1 MKKFTLT
8 VLMAAF
14 CLTISAQRFTDQ
26 LGRGLVVSKTYNSNY
41 LSWRRLAN
49 EYYDVTYNVYRNGT
63 RIATNLNNTN
73 YTDNSSSESN
83 TYQIAAVVNG
93 KEQEICPAKG
103 QWGFTDLGNDKYNSH
118 LNITLATVYDRN
130 GNDVSNHYEPNDAEV
145 ADLDGDGE
153 MEIILKRLNTVDAAG
168 VNTGTKDAKGNDIYN
183 IYPNNSTEFV
193 VLDAYDVN
201 WQTGAA
207 TLMWRIDCGPN
218 MVSTNSTEINIIAYD
233 WDEDGKAEVVL
244 RGADNMIVYGSDG
257 QKRLYTIGDMTVNT
271 RGNWMSQNAAGT
283 NISATAYT
291 HEGAEYLIYMNG
303 QTGTLYQQ
311 MDYPLKRLESGETDL
326 NAAWGDGYGH
336 RSSKYFMGAP
346 FLNGRKAS
354 LFLGR
359 GIYTRHKMMALD
371 LNNHQWSTRWTW
383 ACNNSSSPWYGNGY
397 HNFVIADVDED
408 GRDEIVYGSMVIDD
422 NGKGLSTTGYQ
433 HGDAQHIS
441 DFDPY
446 RKGLEMYACLED
458 GPYYGSN
465 YRNAT
470 TSKVY
475 YKFTSTGDDGRCL
488 MGNFLNDYPGSQGK
502 SSAMG
507 NWVSSVTDKAID
519 GTSLMSVDNTNTG
532 NQHLNFIIRWDG
544 DLCSEIFDSPGGGG
558 GAASITKPGLS
569 NGARLSTLDGKT
581 NNSSKN
587 NACFVGDIIGDWRD
601 EVIMRI
607 GNNTIRVYT
616 SNFNTNYSFP
626 SLWFDHQY
634 RQAMVWQMHAYNQ
647 PPHLSYFLGEME
659 GITVAPPPLT
669 NQNRTEVAN
678 GGTISTTAKHL
689 LMAETGDMTV
699 TVADGAAP
707 YMLTVNT
714 PTWVQGTDV
723 NGTTGT
729 KVRGD
734 GSIGVTNLDATTT
747 EIYTHTLTGGAFTG
761 SMRLVKQGDGVLV
774 LPDVTETYTGETN
787 VWGGTLKFNG
797 TLESSPVWM
806 NRFTTLISDGGTFG
820 GGISMDYASR
830 LIPGENKKSSIT
842 TTNLTLNHGARLVLD
857 VYANDISADQVNA
870 NTLTINTVS
879 WGEYGPTYQTPVI
892 EFVQHGNLPN
902 GTYNL
907 GTVGT
912 VSGDLGDIVV
922 EGLAGHTY
930 QLQHAEGQLLLVV
943 GTGQSID
950 VPEATITR
958 TEMTDADNDNLYLP
972 TVSITPNSFTLDG
985 NTVTPSLSATFT
997 DMNGNETELS
1007 ATTLFNEDFEGSTN
1021 ANDYWSICGDGSKI
1035 YSPNYANS
1043 EGKCIGLQSS
1053 SDYGDYTPIGADYT
1067 DVTNY
1072 NIEFDAYF
1080 NNASKTTDFA
1090 VMSASH
1096 FAPHYNWGY
1105 NWKGNTYTHNAYL
1118 LYLQRGENSTT
1129 FTLNENKN
1137 TTITLDNSTW
1147 YHFTLEVDVNAGTV
1161 GYNISPK
1168 GSTAVTRSGT
1178 YTLQSGE
1185 SAECVGIYIRNGRY
1199 ANEPGGAGID
1209 NINIYKPNTSFYTQN
1224 YENKT
1229 DASSWTNGGGTLELV
1244 TGDAKYGK
1252 YIHHFLNNG
1261 EVIAANR
1268 SAYTLFD
1275 TDLSTSSIYAIDF
1288 DASITAGN
1296 VVDRSVTDFVLMS
1309 KGAVIPTTKNVGFGY
1324 NGDKCN
1330 VVGTNYLFRMT
1341 ATNSQTFTINE
1352 SSATAFLSAS
1362 TWYHFNITVNTN
1374 ARTAAY
1380 SITNGT
1386 TEVASG
1392 TFSIPSGTSSEVYGL
1407 FILDGRGVGDSKFD
1421 NIKIYSIPT
1430 LSSYTFTKPGTLAV
1444 TSSYEGCKPSTAT
1457 YSKVGVKISNVGY
1470 ATFSN
1475 SQYNLDFSDEDDLTV
1490 YTVIDKGES
1499 VHLNEVGTKQI
1510 PAGNAV
1516 MLKGATGTENY
1527 YMATIPESVPALGE
1541 NDLIANSTTITGAA
1555 GNIYVLSKNSKNVVG
1570 FYKLSANGELSTGKG
1585 YLLSEG
1591 NKAKYI
1597 GFDDED
1603 DSTGIAD
1610 VDALIPSDATIFNL
1624 QGQQVIQPLKKG
1636 VYIVNGQKILVK

>member
-607 GNNTIRVYT
+607 DNNTIRVYT

-734 GSIGVTNLDATTT
+734 GSIGVTNLPAITTT
-747 EIYTHTLTGGAFTG
+747 TYTHTLTGGAFTG

-774 LPDVTETYTGETN
+774 LPDVTETYTGETD

-797 TLESSPVWM
+797 TMANSPVWM
-806 NRFTTLISDGGTFG
+806 NRHTHLYTAGTYAKSLTMEYGATLHPNSTYTNATTPDYATTNIHTLNLHEGARILFQIDATSGKSDSIHIHELNIRKQTWTNGPKYLAPVLEIQPAKPLLNGIYKLGTLAAVGQGSSLDDIIVEGCASAAKLMVEDNTLYLMVGSAETTIGSTDNTTDWWGDFSEDYTLSDGQKLHLEFRNYNAGNGAIYNNFVLVCTNDVTRNDNANAYVEHFVARADNWGWGVDWDCIDRTYTCDWDDNFVSYMNGAYVTIDATYIDGTVTVNTTVTSEDG
-820 GGISMDYASR
+820 QHTYTDRVIDNNVTDKRIR
-830 LIPGENKKSSIT
+830 LFLTVDKCHLVVN
-842 TTNLTLNHGARLVLD
+842 NLTTKIIDQMWSETVFAETFDTQNADAWSINSTNGVTRSFVPTGTDTYAYE
-857 VYANDISADQVNA
+857 VYTTSTRTLSRNFSDNSFFTAASNYTFEFDWGTGGSNTDAS
-870 NTLTINTVS
+870 TLTI
-879 WGEYGPTYQTPVI
+879 
-892 EFVQHGNLPN
+892 
-902 GTYNL
+902 
-907 GTVGT
+907 
-912 VSGDLGDIVV
+912 
-922 EGLAGHTY
+922 
-930 QLQHAEGQLLLVV
+930 
-943 GTGQSID
+943 
-950 VPEATITR
+950 
-958 TEMTDADNDNLYLP
+958 
-972 TVSITPNSFTLDG
+972 
-985 NTVTPSLSATFT
+985 LS
-997 DMNGNETELS
+997 D
-1007 ATTLFNEDFEGSTN
+1007 
-1021 ANDYWSICGDGSKI
+1021 
-1035 YSPNYANS
+1035 NS
-1043 EGKCIGLQSS
+1043 EGKLL
-1053 SDYGDYTPIGADYT
+1053 T
-1067 DVTNY
+1067 V
-1072 NIEFDAYF
+1072 NIPQGWA
-1080 NNASKTTDFA
+1080 
-1090 VMSASH
+1090 
-1096 FAPHYNWGY
+1096 
-1105 NWKGNTYTHNAYL
+1105 
-1118 LYLQRGENSTT
+1118 
-1129 FTLNENKN
+1129 
-1137 TTITLDNSTW
+1137 TIT
-1147 YHFTLEVDVNAGTV
+1147 FVN
-1161 GYNISPK
+1161 
-1168 GSTAVTRSGT
+1168 
-1178 YTLQSGE
+1178 
-1185 SAECVGIYIRNGRY
+1185 
-1199 ANEPGGAGID
+1199 
-1209 NINIYKPNTSFYTQN
+1209 
-1224 YENKT
+1224 
-1229 DASSWTNGGGTLELV
+1229 
-1244 TGDAKYGK
+1244 
-1252 YIHHFLNNG
+1252 NNG
-1261 EVIAANR
+1261 E
-1268 SAYTLFD
+1268 TLASYNNGRP
-1275 TDLSTSSIYAIDF
+1275 LSTPTSLF
-1288 DASITAGN
+1288 HFKFVGN
-1296 VVDRSVTDFVLMS
+1296 S
-1309 KGAVIPTTKNVGFGY
+1309 KGVFLTITKDGSTYVDNQQISNSLCHITGINNVLGRSYNHTVFDDLILSIRCAGFGDVNLDGEVNISDVTSLVNY
-1324 NGDKCN
+1324 ILGKDTTPFSEKAADVNGD
-1330 VVGTNYLFRMT
+1330 G
-1341 ATNSQTFTINE
+1341 SINI
-1352 SSATAFLSAS
+1352 SDVTGLV
-1362 TWYHFNITVNTN
+1362 NI
-1374 ARTAAY
+1374 
-1380 SITNGT
+1380 
-1386 TEVASG
+1386 
-1392 TFSIPSGTSSEVYGL
+1392 
-1407 FILDGRGVGDSKFD
+1407 IL
-1421 NIKIYSIPT
+1421 
-1430 LSSYTFTKPGTLAV
+1430 
-1444 TSSYEGCKPSTAT
+1444 
-1457 YSKVGVKISNVGY
+1457 
-1470 ATFSN
+1470 
-1475 SQYNLDFSDEDDLTV
+1475 
-1490 YTVIDKGES
+1490 
-1499 VHLNEVGTKQI
+1499 
-1510 PAGNAV
+1510 
-1516 MLKGATGTENY
+1516 
-1527 YMATIPESVPALGE
+1527 
-1541 NDLIANSTTITGAA
+1541 
-1555 GNIYVLSKNSKNVVG
+1555 
-1570 FYKLSANGELSTGKG
+1570 GK
-1585 YLLSEG
+1585 
-1591 NKAKYI
+1591 
-1597 GFDDED
+1597 
-1603 DSTGIAD
+1603 
-1610 VDALIPSDATIFNL
+1610 
-1624 QGQQVIQPLKKG
+1624 
-1636 VYIVNGQKILVK
+1636 

>member
-168 VNTGTKDAKGNDIYN
+168 VNTETKDAKGNDIYN

-607 GNNTIRVYT
+607 DNNTIRVYT

-734 GSIGVTNLDATTT
+734 GSIGVTNLPAITTT
-747 EIYTHTLTGGAFTG
+747 TYTHTLTGGAFTG

-830 LIPGENKKSSIT
+830 LIPGEDKKSSIT

-930 QLQHAEGQLLLVV
+930 QLQHAEGQLQLVV

-950 VPEATITR
+950 VPEATITC

-1007 ATTLFNEDFEGSTN
+1007 ATGIYNQDYEKTSVVSGWTTPGANLSIATGDATYGNYLFVNTGSSNTRY
-1021 ANDYWSICGDGSKI
+1021 AYTMLSDVDVSDCSK
-1035 YSPNYANS
+1035 YA
-1043 EGKCIGLQSS
+1043 
-1053 SDYGDYTPIGADYT
+1053 
-1067 DVTNY
+1067 
-1072 NIEFDAYF
+1072 IEFDLAITSG
-1080 NNASKTTDFA
+1080 NTDGVEFC
-1090 VMSASH
+1090 VMSRNGTKPTQNWDNYATINSNANML
-1096 FAPHYNWGY
+1096 FDVTAPKNAT
-1105 NWKGNTYTHNAYL
+1105 TYTVN
-1118 LYLQRGENSTT
+1118 GTSTTTTLEAGTWHHYTLIVDRIEKTVAWSISNGNNGT
-1129 FTLNENKN
+1129 FTLPGG
-1137 TTITLDNSTW
+1137 TSADI
-1147 YHFTLEVDVNAGTV
+1147 AGFYLV
-1161 GYNISPK
+1161 
-1168 GSTAVTRSGT
+1168 A
-1178 YTLQSGE
+1178 
-1185 SAECVGIYIRNGRY
+1185 GRY
-1199 ANEPGGAGID
+1199 YSAFKLD
-1209 NINIYKPNTSFYTQN
+1209 NINIYKTGIPLYAQN
-1224 YENKT
+1224 YEDET
-1229 DASSWTNGGGTLELV
+1229 DASTWTTKYATLSLG
-1244 TGDAKYGK
+1244 TGDAAHGNY
-1252 YIHHFLNNG
+1252 LNVTQG
-1261 EVIAANR
+1261 GGSGPR
-1268 SAYTLFD
+1268 SAYTKFYE
-1275 TDLSTSSIYAIDF
+1275 TGHNFYGTIQNYSIEF
-1288 DASITAGN
+1288 DALIHYAVGNYDNNELILYGEGASMPNSNAIFSSSNYVFKLTGGANYGTTYTVAG
-1296 VVDRSVTDFVLMS
+1296 
-1309 KGAVIPTTKNVGFGY
+1309 
-1324 NGDKCN
+1324 
-1330 VVGTNYLFRMT
+1330 
-1341 ATNSQTFTINE
+1341 
-1352 SSATAFLSAS
+1352 SSAPHAYTDA
-1362 TWYHFNITVNTN
+1362 TWYHYLLNVDKSNKCITYTISN
-1374 ARTAAY
+1374 ANGTEIGNGNY
-1380 SITNGT
+1380 TITNSDISLNIQGI
-1386 TEVASG
+1386 E
-1392 TFSIPSGTSSEVYGL
+1392 IGL
-1407 FILDGRGVGDSKFD
+1407 GRANSYAYID
-1421 NIKIYSIPT
+1421 NISIYTIPT
-1430 LSSYTFTKPGTLAV
+1430 LSSYTFTEPGTLAV

-1457 YSKVGVKISNVGY
+1457 YSKVGVEIGSVGY
-1470 ATFSN
+1470 ATFST
-1475 SQYNLDFSDEDDLTV
+1475 SLCNLDFSDDEDLTV
-1490 YTVIDKGES
+1490 YTVKDKGSS
-1499 VHLNEVGTKQI
+1499 VYLYEVDTKQV
-1510 PAGNAV
+1510 PKGNAV
-1516 MLKGATGTENY
+1516 MLKGTEKVHV
-1527 YMATIPESVPALGE
+1527 ATIKKDVTPLADEN
-1541 NDLIANSTTITGAA
+1541 NDLIANDTEITGAA
-1555 GNIYVLSKNSKNVVG
+1555 GNIYVLGVKENVVG
-1570 FYKLSANGELSTGKG
+1570 FYKLSANGELSAGKG

-1603 DSTGIAD
+1603 DSTGIAN

-1624 QGQQVIQPLKKG
+1624 QGQQVVQPLKKG